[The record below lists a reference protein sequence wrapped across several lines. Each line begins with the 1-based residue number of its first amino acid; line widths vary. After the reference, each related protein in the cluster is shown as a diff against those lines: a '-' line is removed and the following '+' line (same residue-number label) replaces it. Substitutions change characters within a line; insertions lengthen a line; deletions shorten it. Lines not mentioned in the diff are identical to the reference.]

1 MDTIFSHEFWKLK
14 FWFYLHLIG
23 KINTVCCT
31 IKSRSDWSSLKCKAK
46 HVRPKIAKHFCIK
59 KLFESL
65 SILNVIF
72 YLQSLLLNTHSIV
85 FRNFLAHWNSKY
97 IFFFISAVYVYY
109 FVLIKHADHCNT
121 DIYLIVL
128 MPILNALDT
137 KHETKSISR

>member
-1 MDTIFSHEFWKLK
+1 M
-14 FWFYLHLIG
+14 
-23 KINTVCCT
+23 
-31 IKSRSDWSSLKCKAK
+31 
-46 HVRPKIAKHFCIK
+46 
-59 KLFESL
+59 FESL

-128 MPILNALDT
+128 MPILIALDT
-137 KHETKSISR
+137 KHGTEYFTVNVVWGLKNSKQLFCEKVRETNIRLVKFLDFNTRRKKPFLTGTCNDKITD